1 MNLNDFNHY
10 IYPVNALDITKGF
23 DGKWR
28 EFGNDSSA
36 ELVDLWHTICRTFN
50 KVYLYNHYNTDKTC
64 LSVPASTGSGKT
76 QLLKYYAA
84 ELVRQRSDIG
94 VLIITRF
101 TSEAEEAVKDINEWS
116 NNPSAAAAYYSKSQI
131 TRDELNK
138 FNNIQVAIIT
148 HENYIR
154 NHNSSSTNHD
164 TYQQIATYNDS
175 DREIVIIDEEVNLI
189 NHIGIGKQLVSTI
202 ESSLTMLDSRTTSNR
217 LNLELQLVR
226 YLYSNY
232 DLLFYQEHK
241 HKRLID
247 GKDSLLRRI
256 SNELK
261 VTITEVEE
269 LFELQHLKDSIRSGT
284 LRGINNK
291 LDANAISNFAY
302 SIKYLLD
309 DNLYE
314 YNGKYGYEYRTSV
327 LEYPN
332 KSVVI
337 LNATANPNSIGL
349 PNIQTVTLPSV
360 KTYEQVRLFKV
371 KTSETYLGKGVF
383 DKLNGLSEEDSIDY
397 MPNVLCDFAEFD
409 YDYEDNGNKESALFT
424 HKQIESRLATGV
436 NNVTLD
442 HFGNLTGVNK
452 YKNCNNII
460 IYGIHNKPKFIY
472 IDALMQMM
480 GSDALLPEN
489 KDKLVE
495 IEYDDIAADIVQ
507 AINRGR
513 CRGIVNGKA
522 PKMDVQLVLPN
533 NKKLTKQLLSFITKS
548 MPGIQVL
555 DSPYTLDLTPQAK
568 PVGRDIEFIDALNN
582 SKDDIALKD
591 IKDSL
596 SIGKK
601 MWERMLRD
609 LTKVESNNSFLAVNV
624 RLKGYKADKKGKSW
638 HLVKE

>member
-1 MNLNDFNHY
+1 MNFEELNQDIHP
-10 IYPVNALDITKGF
+10 INALEVAKSF
-23 DGKWR
+23 DEKWR

-36 ELVDLWHTICRTFN
+36 EFIDLWHTICRVFN
-50 KVYLYNHYNTDKTC
+50 KVYLYNHYNIDKTY
-64 LSVPASTGSGKT
+64 LSVPAPTGSGKT
-76 QLLKYYAA
+76 QLLKYYAS

-94 VLIITRF
+94 VLIVTRF

-269 LFELQHLKDSIRSGT
+269 LFELQHLKDSIRSRVLGA
-284 LRGINNK
+284 INAGLNTRDIDIYAQS
-291 LDANAISNFAY
+291 L
-302 SIKYLLD
+302 KYLLD

-555 DSPYTLDLTPQAK
+555 DSSYTLDLTPQAK

-596 SIGKK
+596 NIGKK